1 MCVSG
6 LQARGR
12 GLRAWRLST
21 VIDRW
26 ALRCIPCLQDANH
39 SHWPSIDPSI
49 IKPRLT
55 RNALQQGRGGL
66 GGSTGVSV
74 IGEANHARRGVRP
87 QVWTY
92 QQPRGILL
100 GKRTSPWIYISVA
113 MEQSACLA
121 PVWLSVYSHF
131 HNRPLKPSPISQLS
145 RARVCVT
152 SAQERVCRNAQL
164 AISCSCVSIPLSA
177 DKENGTRH
185 ALCPQF
191 FDSCVMRNRHS
202 CTCASEWGGEC
213 VRACLC
219 VCVRLSVCARI
230 QTHALCTHVSALTC
244 TSLSIGLRHVS
255 NPGLRTVSDGAQSR
269 SFRFRGSQYDW
280 LMDRFSMSH
289 TK

>member
-1 MCVSG
+1 MTVFGATRACARESHPRERTQAQSLVRAECDGALLLLLCPRHHADACASRQGPPVNAARVPTQSPCVRVCLPTIAPYASGHARTHTQTRTTARVRAHTLTRVPSTRRGNHDPVRRRRQAPKTRRRGGRPVGPRAPPTRHDGTTASNATRAIRFPVCVSG

-121 PVWLSVYSHF
+121 PV
-131 HNRPLKPSPISQLS
+131 
-145 RARVCVT
+145 
-152 SAQERVCRNAQL
+152 
-164 AISCSCVSIPLSA
+164 
-177 DKENGTRH
+177 
-185 ALCPQF
+185 
-191 FDSCVMRNRHS
+191 
-202 CTCASEWGGEC
+202 
-213 VRACLC
+213 
-219 VCVRLSVCARI
+219 
-230 QTHALCTHVSALTC
+230 
-244 TSLSIGLRHVS
+244 
-255 NPGLRTVSDGAQSR
+255 
-269 SFRFRGSQYDW
+269 
-280 LMDRFSMSH
+280 
-289 TK
+289 